1 MKKQNKQP
9 VQLDKVILPE
19 PNVHVLNEIPFSYNS
34 ISFEN
39 FHLFTEVFNTI
50 NKNDALTPVLFI
62 KYLFLSGSVVA
73 MMQLYLLDKEG
84 NPPSEDFIKTV
95 PPAQILN
102 SLTDFFDSE
111 GNLLLNGIF
120 SLLKSI
126 R

>member
-1 MKKQNKQP
+1 MKKQNKKTELTDKIVLP
-9 VQLDKVILPE
+9 LPKEQL
-19 PNVHVLNEIPFSYNS
+19 LNGSIFSYKS

-39 FHLFTEVFNTI
+39 FHLFADVFQSI
-50 NKNDALTPVLFI
+50 NHSDTATPVALI
-62 KYLFLSGSVVA
+62 KYLFQSGTAISLI
-73 MMQLYLLDKEG
+73 QLYLMDKEG
-84 NPPSEDFIKTV
+84 NPPSEDFLKSV

-111 GNLLLNGIF
+111 GNLLLDGIF